1 MISSLARRLV
11 RSARLVLVLSVLAT
25 LIAGVLGFTVF
36 SNLGTQGYDNPAS
49 DSAQATKLVD
59 QDFGGSP
66 DLVFLIHARGGDV
79 DRPDAVS
86 SGEALTQKLRTN
98 PSLTSVTSYFGT
110 RAPTLRSSDGAD
122 ALILAQLT
130 GTEQTRDT
138 QAATVLDEYNDS
150 SDGVTSV
157 LVGGPAGIDLG
168 RQTTADVVLAESI
181 AIPVVLILLVLVFGS
196 AVAALLPMVVAL
208 ISIVGSF
215 AILNGLTQ
223 FTDVSIFAINL
234 VTALG
239 LGLGVDYAL
248 LFVSRYREELR
259 AGATPRE
266 GVVNTLMTAGRT
278 IAFSAITVLAA
289 LSAMLVFP
297 PYFLKSFAY
306 AGIAVVAV
314 AALAALVVLPAL
326 LVVLGERVNSGKL
339 PWLGK
344 ERAAGASRWGRMTQ
358 GVMRR
363 PLVVLLPTLVLLGL
377 LATPLLGIQSGSPDD
392 RVLPTSAPAHR
403 VGDSLRSGFDSDASS
418 SLDLVITHVSSSG
431 DVQTLAENVSRID
444 GIGRVDAA
452 AGSLEHGSAVEAA
465 AGAQRFAAADNQRM
479 VASLTVD
486 PTSGA
491 AEKIVDQVRALP
503 APLGGEIL
511 VGGPTAALMD
521 NTAAITDNL
530 WLAILIII
538 AVTMILLFLFTGSVV
553 HPMRA
558 VLGNV
563 VTLGATFGVMV
574 WMFQDGHLSS
584 VFGFTP
590 SPMNYSMLVL
600 SACVAFGLSMDYEV
614 FLLGRI
620 KEARDQGATSDHA
633 VVTGVSKTGR
643 IITSCAALLAVSFF
657 AFATGSVSFIQ
668 LFGLATG
675 LAILI
680 DATIVRI
687 VLVPAVMKLLGE
699 RSWYAPQV
707 LRRIHAKIGISKTS
721 SQPTRGREPVSA
733 EA

>member
-25 LIAGVLGFTVF
+25 VIAGVLGFTVL

-344 ERAAGASRWGRMTQ
+344 ERAEGASRWGRMTQ

-377 LATPLLGIQSGSPDD
+377 LATPWLGIQSGSPDD
-392 RVLPTSAPAHR
+392 RVLPAAAPAHR

-418 SLDLVITHVSSSG
+418 SLDLVITHVSSSA
-431 DVQTLAENVSRID
+431 DIQALAANVSRIE

-452 AGSLEHGSAVEAA
+452 AGSWEHGGAVGAA

-503 APLGGEIL
+503 APPGGEIL

-521 NTAAITDNL
+521 NGSHHGQSSARHTHHRRCHDDPAVPVHRKHRASVAGGAGQCRDPRCHLRCDGVDVPGRSPLLGLRIHPEPDELLDVGSQRVRGVRAEHGLRSLPARSDQGSSRPGSDVRSRRRDGRVEDWTNHHLVRCVACRELLRVCNRQCQLHPAVRPGHRLGDPHRRDDRANRAGACRHEAAR
-530 WLAILIII
+530 
-538 AVTMILLFLFTGSVV
+538 
-553 HPMRA
+553 RA
-558 VLGNV
+558 VLV
-563 VTLGATFGVMV
+563 RAPGVAPN
-574 WMFQDGHLSS
+574 S
-584 VFGFTP
+584 
-590 SPMNYSMLVL
+590 
-600 SACVAFGLSMDYEV
+600 C
-614 FLLGRI
+614 
-620 KEARDQGATSDHA
+620 QGWH
-633 VVTGVSKTGR
+633 
-643 IITSCAALLAVSFF
+643 
-657 AFATGSVSFIQ
+657 Q
-668 LFGLATG
+668 
-675 LAILI
+675 
-680 DATIVRI
+680 
-687 VLVPAVMKLLGE
+687 
-699 RSWYAPQV
+699 
-707 LRRIHAKIGISKTS
+707 
-721 SQPTRGREPVSA
+721 
-733 EA
+733 